1 MTLAQCTKDDLLWLI
16 DRILQMCC
24 FHQKDYYLARALEDL
39 RYHKEKARIAEAE
52 KFGKIADA
60 KLQEYIE
67 IMRPYDG
74 RKLTDIPLPILEKAR
89 QALADADA
97 AERKFARLIS
107 LSG

>member
-24 FHQKDYYLARALEDL
+24 FHQKEYYLARALEDL
-39 RYHKEKARIAEAE
+39 RYHKEEARISEAE

-60 KLQEYIE
+60 KRQEYIE
-67 IMRPYDG
+67 ILRPYDG
-74 RKLTDIPLPILEKAR
+74 QKLTDIPLPVLEKAK
-89 QALADADA
+89 QALDDANV
-97 AERKFARLIS
+97 AEKRFAKLIG

>member
-24 FHQKDYYLARALEDL
+24 LNQREYYLARALEDL

-52 KFGKIADA
+52 KFSKIADA
-60 KLQEYIE
+60 KREEYLE
-67 IMRPYDG
+67 ILRPYDG
-74 RKLTDIPLPILEKAR
+74 KKLTEVPLSVLEKADR
-89 QALADADA
+89 ARAAADA
-97 AERKFARLIS
+97 AERKFVKLVG